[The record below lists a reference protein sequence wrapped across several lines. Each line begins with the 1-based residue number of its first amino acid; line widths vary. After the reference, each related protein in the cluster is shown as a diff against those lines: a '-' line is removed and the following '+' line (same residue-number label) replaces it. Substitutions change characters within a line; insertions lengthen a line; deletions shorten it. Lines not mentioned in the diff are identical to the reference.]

1 MALRQGTVRLTLGV
15 RMALLPAILAAA
27 LTLATG
33 GVGRRGVGLAVA
45 AGVGLLVLLVLALPI
60 DLLGGRASYKP
71 HAGRGR
77 PPRRQGRQG

>member
-1 MALRQGTVRLTLGV
+1 MALQRGTARLTLGF
-15 RMALLPAILAAA
+15 RMALLPAVVAAA

-60 DLLGGRASYKP
+60 DLLGGRTGRKP
-71 HAGRGR
+71 YIMRGR
-77 PPRRQGRQG
+77 PPRGHGRQG